1 MILFV
6 FSEKIYIVE
15 FTKSLEVKIL
25 RFAIIAAV
33 ILMMLDAFNY
43 AVELWKSG
51 NRFGSVGIFGFI
63 SLNIALTIFSVF
75 LRQYV

>member
-15 FTKSLEVKIL
+15 FTKSLEVYIL

-33 ILMMLDAFNY
+33 ILMMVDAFNY
-43 AVELWKSG
+43 GIDLWKAG
-51 NRFGSVGIFGFI
+51 NRFGSVGLLGFI
-63 SLNIALTIFSVF
+63 SFNIVLTIFSVF
-75 LRQYV
+75 LRQYF

>member
-43 AVELWKSG
+43 AVEL
-51 NRFGSVGIFGFI
+51 
-63 SLNIALTIFSVF
+63 
-75 LRQYV
+75 